1 MAQMYANEVCPLL
14 SSAGTALT
22 LQQALGM
29 IPLRP
34 LDFPI
39 CPGTDGAGAGS
50 QVDWGAPGAFS
61 QTPLDQLRR
70 QWTDLIFRSRLHEH
84 VWEQVR
90 RGSKEC
96 PITEQQLAPFAAVLR
111 DTYPTADWSV
121 PNGQPF
127 RVGLLQCLARTIHF
141 PDLSIFSCLRDGA
154 PTGANDVLQ
163 PSGIFPLKSSHE
175 TPDLGLAVH
184 FANWSSAEED
194 PDTLKELVQQELD
207 QGHVFLFPGTL
218 ADAREQF
225 GTIGIG
231 RLGIRRQPGKKPRL
245 VFDATIS
252 NLNRTVQVPEVCQ
265 MPTLADIRGA
275 FPLRNC
281 AEPLQCWCLDVK
293 GAHKLVKVLPSD
305 FGTMG
310 FFVGTDLYFY
320 CNNPFGATQS
330 AWYWARV
337 ASLLHR
343 LCHHIATLKHAGAV
357 FVDDS
362 FWMAPL
368 SISPLLCTLMIVMLL
383 LVGCP
388 LNFSKLAGGDSVL
401 WIGWKINVFSGFVEL
416 AEDKRQRV
424 LQLIQGVQGRRVQR
438 QALEQ
443 LIGLL
448 LWVSGLYRPWRASLG
463 PLYLDLHQPLPTLYS
478 FGPADW
484 PSIRQAR
491 SPRIAMSMWDL
502 SWYQ

>member
-1 MAQMYANEVCPLL
+1 M
-14 SSAGTALT
+14 
-22 LQQALGM
+22 
-29 IPLRP
+29 
-34 LDFPI
+34 
-39 CPGTDGAGAGS
+39 
-50 QVDWGAPGAFS
+50 
-61 QTPLDQLRR
+61 
-70 QWTDLIFRSRLHEH
+70 
-84 VWEQVR
+84 
-90 RGSKEC
+90 
-96 PITEQQLAPFAAVLR
+96 
-111 DTYPTADWSV
+111 
-121 PNGQPF
+121 
-127 RVGLLQCLARTIHF
+127 
-141 PDLSIFSCLRDGA
+141 
-154 PTGANDVLQ
+154 
-163 PSGIFPLKSSHE
+163 
-175 TPDLGLAVH
+175 
-184 FANWSSAEED
+184 
-194 PDTLKELVQQELD
+194 QQELD

-218 ADAREQF
+218 ADAQEQF

-231 RLGIRRQPGKKPRL
+231 RLGMRRQPGKKPRL
-245 VFDATIS
+245 VFDATVS

-310 FFVGTDLYFY
+310 FFVGTDLYF

-388 LNFSKLAGGDSVL
+388 INFSKLAGGDSVL

-416 AEDKRQRV
+416 TEDKRQRV

-484 PSIRQAR
+484 PSI
-491 SPRIAMSMWDL
+491 SSG
-502 SWYQ
+502 